1 MTKKFR
7 LQPHEAGYLRLLTST
22 FAGLDY
28 ATANATVAA
37 KSRQAQKMF
46 KVIREV
52 QIKALDGLVSEY
64 VRAALVN
71 KHVIKPDERLH
82 FLFDPTDSN
91 TKDEVIAIP
100 QEEYEKNQKSPQ

>member
-7 LQPHEAGYLRLLTST
+7 LLPHEAGYLRLLTST

-28 ATANATVAA
+28 ATANAAASA
-37 KSRQAQKMF
+37 KSRQAQRMF

-64 VRAALVN
+64 ARAALVS
-71 KHVIKPDERLH
+71 KHVVKPDEQLH
-82 FLFDPTDSN
+82 FLFDPTEAN
-91 TKDEVIAIP
+91 TKDEVVAMP
-100 QEEYEKNQKSPQ
+100 QAEYEKNQKSPQ